1 LSLLIVGSVAY
12 DDIDTP
18 HGNAKDVLGGSAT
31 YAGIAASQFTDVKI
45 VAVIGSD
52 FKDSDIQLLK
62 DSGIDTAGLSQE
74 DGETFHWHGRYSQD
88 MNDRETL
95 STKLGVF
102 EGFDPKIP
110 TDYAG
115 TEFVFLG
122 NIHPAL
128 QSTVLDQI
136 DKPKFVAL
144 DTMNFWIEGTP
155 DDLKKVLGR
164 IDALVINDS
173 ETRLLAGKDNL
184 VAAARDIRAM
194 GPETLIIKR
203 GEYGALLF
211 YKDEIFSAPGMP
223 LENVFDPTGA
233 GDSFAGGFMGHLA
246 KTGEINS
253 KTMRQAI
260 IVGSTLASYCVEDFG
275 VGRLRAIDKQ
285 DIAERFGRFVKLASF
300 EPI

>member
-1 LSLLIVGSVAY
+1 MSLLIVGSVAY

-18 HGNAKDVLGGSAT
+18 HGNAVDVLGGSAT
-31 YAGIAASQFTDVKI
+31 YAGISASHFTDVKI
-45 VAVIGSD
+45 VAVVGSD
-52 FKDSDIQLLK
+52 FKDSDIQILK
-62 DSGIDTAGLSQE
+62 DSDIDTTGLARVA
-74 DGETFHWHGRYSQD
+74 GETFHWHGRYSED

-102 EGFDPKIP
+102 EGFDPIIP
-110 TDYAG
+110 ADYAG

-122 NIHPAL
+122 NIHPDL

-136 DKPKFVAL
+136 QKPKFVAL

-155 DDLKKVLGR
+155 DNLKKVLGR
-164 IDALVINDS
+164 IDALIINDS

-184 VAAARDIRAM
+184 VEAARDIRAM
-194 GPETLIIKR
+194 GPDTLIVKR

-211 YKDEIFSAPGMP
+211 YQDEIFSAPGMP
-223 LENVFDPTGA
+223 LEHVFDPTGA
-233 GDSFAGGFMGHLA
+233 GDTFAGGFMGYLA
-246 KTGEINS
+246 KTGIINS

-260 IVGSTLASYCVEDFG
+260 MVGSTMASCCVEAFG
-275 VGRLRAIDKQ
+275 VERLRAIGERE
-285 DIAERFGRFVKLASF
+285 IAGRFEQFVELSSF